1 MKAYELTLSVGG
13 AVGHVIVGGGVFNA
27 YITDLTNKQTAL
39 YTVYL
44 LGVGV
49 GLPAVRLMSRPLRF
63 TAHDDTTSRSFEG
76 YGYMGGASLEAVGGV
91 KIGGGLK
98 IPNGPLLTSHLGG
111 DYGGFDI
118 SVSHNITR
126 WAL

>member
-63 TAHDDTTSRSFEG
+63 TAHDDTTSRSF
-76 YGYMGGASLEAVGGV
+76 
-91 KIGGGLK
+91 
-98 IPNGPLLTSHLGG
+98 
-111 DYGGFDI
+111 
-118 SVSHNITR
+118 
-126 WAL
+126 